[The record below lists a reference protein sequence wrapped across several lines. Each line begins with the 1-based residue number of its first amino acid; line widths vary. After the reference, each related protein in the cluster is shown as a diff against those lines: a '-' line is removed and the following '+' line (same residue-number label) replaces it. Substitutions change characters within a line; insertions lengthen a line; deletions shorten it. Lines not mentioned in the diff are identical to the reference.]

1 MLNRVQCKEI
11 YGLDLDHILRC
22 DISHSENSGNS
33 GNSENVENKLTIY
46 TIYTISDDPIT
57 ISEASLGSE
66 SFYELYTYLFKE
78 IPHKCGVFGNRS

>member
-33 GNSENVENKLTIY
+33 GNFENVKNELTIH
-46 TIYTISDDPIT
+46 TIFDGSIT
-57 ISEASLGSE
+57 ISEASLGPE

-78 IPHKCGVFGNRS
+78 IPHKCGVFNNRS